1 MNTDYEPVPLTRDT
15 INGDDYAY
23 AYAIYQEPATRE
35 WFVELIDIAN
45 RWPLGINNSYVTTL
59 LDEERLYSSWRAA
72 HTAAYQL
79 NTELDPV
86 S

>member
-15 INGDDYAY
+15 IGDDYAY